1 MNHINYLC
9 QQNNAL
15 IYNQLLHNSQSN
27 LINLNLNTFLQ
38 RKRKQDENNIF
49 SEKNPITPFFEQKR
63 GPNFFNNKNS
73 ENEEKHLDLLE
84 NNKNINDINL
94 DSNKNFIN
102 KNFIE
107 KEKRSENKNN
117 ININVNNIVYN
128 IINFNNDDNI
138 NKNQINENITK
149 DKLENINSRYNLSDS
164 NVIMKNKFFKLTNVA
179 SEEKPC
185 DNNNVKESPMLNYN
199 ENSNEVKVL
208 KNNKVVYVNSYLLKS
223 PSTSKNLKKLNKIA
237 FIGRSK
243 RSSRFRGV
251 SKNGNQWQVLLM
263 HKKGKSYVG
272 SYNSEELAAKIYDI
286 LAIKYRGVKART
298 NFKYNYEQIKKIG
311 DIDFDINSKNLED
324 IVTKLE
330 LLATQNYF

>member
-1 MNHINYLC
+1 MNHINYLW

-15 IYNQLLHNSQSN
+15 IYNQLLHNSQNN
-27 LINLNLNTFLQ
+27 LINSNPNTFLQ

-49 SEKNPITPFFEQKR
+49 SEKNPIAPFFEIKR
-63 GPNFFNNKNS
+63 RPNFFNNKNS
-73 ENEEKHLDLLE
+73 ENLEKHFDLLE
-84 NNKNINDINL
+84 SIKNINDINIDL
-94 DSNKNFIN
+94 NKSFIN
-102 KNFIE
+102 KNLIE
-107 KEKRSENKNN
+107 KEKTSGNKNN

-128 IINFNNDDNI
+128 ILNFNNNNDI
-138 NKNQINENITK
+138 IKKNQINENRK
-149 DKLENINSRYNLSDS
+149 NNQLENIKSNKNSSDS
-164 NVIMKNKFFKLTNVA
+164 NDIIKNKYFKLTNPVF
-179 SEEKPC
+179 EEKSC
-185 DNNNVKESPMLNYN
+185 NDEIKIEESPNLDYN

-286 LAIKYRGVKART
+286 LAIKYRGIKART

-311 DIDFDINSKNLED
+311 DIDFDINSKNLQD
-324 IVTKLE
+324 IVNKLE
-330 LLATQNYF
+330 L

>member
-1 MNHINYLC
+1 MNHINYLW

-15 IYNQLLHNSQSN
+15 IYNQLLHNSQNN
-27 LINLNLNTFLQ
+27 LINSNPNTFLQ

-49 SEKNPITPFFEQKR
+49 SEKNPIAPFFEIKR

-73 ENEEKHLDLLE
+73 ENLEKHFDLLE
-84 NNKNINDINL
+84 SIKNINDINIDL
-94 DSNKNFIN
+94 NKSFIN
-102 KNFIE
+102 KNLIE
-107 KEKRSENKNN
+107 KEKRSGNKNN

-128 IINFNNDDNI
+128 ILNFNNNNDI
-138 NKNQINENITK
+138 IKKNQINQ
-149 DKLENINSRYNLSDS
+149 LENIKSNKNSSDS
-164 NVIMKNKFFKLTNVA
+164 NDIIKNKYFKLTNPVF
-179 SEEKPC
+179 EEKSC
-185 DNNNVKESPMLNYN
+185 NDEIKIEESPNLDYN

-223 PSTSKNLKKLNKIA
+223 PSTSKNLKKLNKIS

-272 SYNSEELAAKIYDI
+272 NYNSEELAAKIYDI
-286 LAIKYRGVKART
+286 LALKYRGIKART
-298 NFKYNYEQIKKIG
+298 NFKYTHQQIKKIG
-311 DIDFDINSKNLED
+311 EIDFDINSKNLAD
-324 IVTKLE
+324 IANELE
-330 LLATQNYF
+330 ILQE

>member
-1 MNHINYLC
+1 MNHINYLW

-15 IYNQLLHNSQSN
+15 IYNQLLLNSQNNLSN
-27 LINLNLNTFLQ
+27 SNPNTFLQ
-38 RKRKQDENNIF
+38 RKRKQDENIIF
-49 SEKNPITPFFEQKR
+49 SEKNPITTFFEIKR

-73 ENEEKHLDLLE
+73 ENLEKHFDLLE
-84 NNKNINDINL
+84 SIKNINDINIDL
-94 DSNKNFIN
+94 NKSFIN
-102 KNFIE
+102 KNLIE
-107 KEKRSENKNN
+107 KEKRSGNKNN

-128 IINFNNDDNI
+128 ILNFNNNNDI
-138 NKNQINENITK
+138 IKKNQINENIK
-149 DKLENINSRYNLSDS
+149 NNQLENIKSNKDSWDS
-164 NVIMKNKFFKLTNVA
+164 NDIIKNKYFKLTKPVL
-179 SEEKPC
+179 EEKSC
-185 DNNNVKESPMLNYN
+185 NNEIKIEESSNLDYN
-199 ENSNEVKVL
+199 ENCNEVKVL

-223 PSTSKNLKKLNKIA
+223 PSSLKNLKKLNKIA

-272 SYNSEELAAKIYDI
+272 SYISEELAAKIYDI

-311 DIDFDINSKNLED
+311 DINFDINSKNLQD

-330 LLATQNYF
+330 L

>member
-1 MNHINYLC
+1 MNHINYLW

-15 IYNQLLHNSQSN
+15 IYNQLLLNSQNNLSN
-27 LINLNLNTFLQ
+27 SNPNTFLQ
-38 RKRKQDENNIF
+38 RKRKQDENIIF
-49 SEKNPITPFFEQKR
+49 SEKNPITTFFEIKR

-73 ENEEKHLDLLE
+73 ENLEKHFDLLE
-84 NNKNINDINL
+84 SIKNINDINIDL
-94 DSNKNFIN
+94 NKSFIN
-102 KNFIE
+102 KNLIE
-107 KEKRSENKNN
+107 KEKRSGNKNN

-128 IINFNNDDNI
+128 ILNFNNNNDI
-138 NKNQINENITK
+138 IKKNQINENIK
-149 DKLENINSRYNLSDS
+149 NNQLENIKSNKDSWDS
-164 NVIMKNKFFKLTNVA
+164 NDIIKNKYFKLTKPVL
-179 SEEKPC
+179 EEKSC
-185 DNNNVKESPMLNYN
+185 NNEIKIEESSNLDYN
-199 ENSNEVKVL
+199 ENCNEVKVL

-223 PSTSKNLKKLNKIA
+223 PSTLKNLKKLNKIA

-272 SYNSEELAAKIYDI
+272 SYISEELAAKIYDI

-311 DIDFDINSKNLED
+311 DINFDINSKNLQD

-330 LLATQNYF
+330 L